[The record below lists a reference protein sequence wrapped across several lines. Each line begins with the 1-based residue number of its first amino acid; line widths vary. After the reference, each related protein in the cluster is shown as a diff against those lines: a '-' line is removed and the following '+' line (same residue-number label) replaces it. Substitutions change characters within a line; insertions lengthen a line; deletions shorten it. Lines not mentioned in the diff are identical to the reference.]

1 MGKTALLLVCGT
13 ILLFLRTGKDLSDT
27 SVVAYDN
34 ALDYY
39 EGGVARN
46 IAICGANM
54 AANYIFLYPPL
65 MNGNPWWTGYNS
77 PIKMVNGVSSSGTF
91 MVSVDSTS
99 SVDPLTHEKRLT
111 MICTSTYRD
120 STYRVRAILRPSSF
134 SKFAL
139 YAGTS
144 AAAVYWATGDST
156 LGGPVHVEGTLKT
169 HGYPYFGG
177 KVTTKNGVD
186 STSWGGHPIFMAG
199 VENGVSVPINK
210 DFSKLINAAAS
221 GGKTFTGPGDVYI
234 KFHGD
239 SVAYHQGA
247 AAVPDTTVLA
257 SVFSNNGAV
266 VLKNSTGVMH
276 VQGTVKG
283 QFTVGAVDTT
293 GAGRGKVRIDNDILY
308 NTDPRINGTSTD
320 MLGIVAY
327 DSIVIA
333 DNHVSAGTPNFNV
346 MASLFS
352 YSKTIAIENRD
363 GRPLG
368 ILTTL
373 GGWTVQDLDATTNSS
388 ITRGLSVRIIYDDR
402 LRTRSP
408 PFYPT
413 TKTYEILAWY
423 E

>member
-1 MGKTALLLVCGT
+1 MGKSALLLVCGT
-13 ILLFLRTGKDLSDT
+13 ILLFLRSGKDLSDT

-34 ALDYY
+34 AMTYF

-46 IAICGANM
+46 IAISGANIT
-54 AANYIFLYPPL
+54 ANYLFQYPPL
-65 MNGNPWWTGYNS
+65 MNGNPWWNGYTS
-77 PIKMVNGVSSSGTF
+77 PIYMDNGDPNAGYFTAI
-91 MVSVDSTS
+91 VDSNL
-99 SVDPLTHEKRLT
+99 SVDPLTGEKRLT
-111 MICTSTYRD
+111 MVCTSTYRD
-120 STYRVRAILRPSSF
+120 STYQVRVILRPSSF

-186 STSWGGHPIFMAG
+186 STSWAGHPIFNAG

-210 DFSKLINAAAS
+210 DFSRLANAALPAN
-221 GGKTFTGPGDVYI
+221 GGKTFSGAGDVYLNFKGDSI
-234 KFHGD
+234 KFH
-239 SVAYHQGA
+239 QGA
-247 AAVPDTTVLA
+247 NPDSTAYLPTWCPNKAIVLT
-257 SVFSNNGAV
+257 S
-266 VLKNSTGVMH
+266 STGTLH

-283 QFTVGAVDTT
+283 QFTVGSIDSTSSS
-293 GAGRGKVRIDNDILY
+293 RGKVIIDNDVRY
-308 NTDPRINGTSTD
+308 ATDPRVDPSSTD

-327 DSIVIA
+327 NSITVA
-333 DNHVSAGTPNFNV
+333 DNHVSAGTSNFTV

-352 YSKTIAIENRD
+352 YSNTVQIQNLST
-363 GRPLG
+363 RPIG

-373 GGWTVQDLDATTNSS
+373 GGWTVQDLAATTDAS
-388 ITRGLSVRIIYDDR
+388 ITHGLSVRIVYDDR
-402 LRTRSP
+402 LRVRSP